1 MFFTGNGN
9 KRIGWF
15 LLIILGGILIFFYFL
30 DPEKSALFPK
40 CPLYEWTG
48 FYCPGC
54 GSQRAIHSFLHFR
67 FLEVFHYNLL
77 MYPAGAL
84 ILYHLVRP
92 FIQKKSGVDLPDIL
106 YHPRTPWIILFIVV
120 LFWILRNIPVVPFTW
135 LAPV

>member
-1 MFFTGNGN
+1 MFFTGSGN
-9 KRIGWF
+9 KKIGWV
-15 LLIILGGILIFFYFL
+15 LLIILGGMLIFFYSL

-40 CPLYEWTG
+40 CPMYVWTG

-54 GSQRAIHSFLHFR
+54 GSQRAMHSFLHFR
-67 FLEVFHYNLL
+67 FLEVLHYNLL
-77 MYPAGAL
+77 MYPAGAF

-92 FIQKKSGVDLPDIL
+92 LLQKKTNMVLPNIA
-106 YHPRTPWIILFIVV
+106 YHPRTPWIILIIVV